1 MKTKLPS
8 REDRK
13 KQAKRAALRAL
24 KKARRAA
31 EASGA
36 KLSAWEDEFLVSVEG
51 RVEKYGRA
59 FGDPEKGGPESSLSM
74 LQAVKLKEI
83 AGKGREEAAG
93 PKRNW
98 RSRRAT

>member
-1 MKTKLPS
+1 MKSKLPS

-31 EASGA
+31 EAGGA
-36 KLSAWEDEFLVSVEG
+36 KLSGWEDEFLVSVEA

-59 FGDPEKGGPESSLSM
+59 FGDPEKGGMDSSLSIR
-74 LQAVKLKEI
+74 QVVKVKEI
-83 AGKGREEAAG
+83 AAKAKPRGLGR
-93 PKRNW
+93 
-98 RSRRAT
+98 RSGFRRKP

>member
-31 EASGA
+31 EAGGA

-83 AGKGREEAAG
+83 AGKGRAKAAG
-93 PKRNW
+93 PKRNF
-98 RSRRAT
+98 RAHRAT

>member
-1 MKTKLPS
+1 MKSKLPT

-13 KQAKRAALRAL
+13 KAAKRAALRML

-51 RVEKYGRA
+51 RVHKYGRA
-59 FGDPEKGGPESSLSM
+59 FGDPEKGGPDSSLSM
-74 LQAVKLKEI
+74 RQAVKLKEI
-83 AGKGREEAAG
+83 AAKGRPDKPG
-93 PKRNW
+93 PRQRWKRGP
-98 RSRRAT
+98 AI